1 MDTLQKIIFLM
12 SEKECDNKKL
22 ASALGLDRQV
32 VTDWKAGR
40 SKSYR
45 KYIYQI
51 ADYFGVAVDYL
62 LGDESAQ
69 PHKALKIPV
78 LGRVAAGIPIEAI
91 TDIEDYEEIPEDMA
105 ALGEYAALRI
115 HGDSMEP
122 RMCDGDV
129 VIVRIQP
136 DVNSGDTAIVL
147 VNGSDATCK
156 KIKKTPEGVM
166 LIPGN
171 PAYEPTFYTNKQIAE
186 LPVTIF
192 GKVVELRAKY

>member
-1 MDTLQKIIFLM
+1 MSKI
-12 SEKECDNKKL
+12 KELRKSRGMTQADLATALHVHQTAVSQWETGRTAPDIDQYSKL
-22 ASALGLDRQV
+22 AELFDTSVD
-32 VTDWKAGR
+32 DIMGR
-40 SKSYR
+40 AASYR
-45 KYIYQI
+45 SHITT
-51 ADYFGVAVDYL
+51 
-62 LGDESAQ
+62 
-69 PHKALKIPV
+69 KIPV